1 MLPSGTPFNV
11 RIFVLILIELFA
23 TEVGMPGRDGG
34 LLLAWFCWRFRPEL
48 VPEGGTATGVQR
60 AGHSVVGPRGIRH
73 YSDEASCGTDTHS
86 SSSFH
91 CMYDMFS

>member
-34 LLLAWFCWRFRPEL
+34 LLLLPAGLCWKLLPEL
-48 VPEGGTATGVQR
+48 TPAGGAGAGVAACWAFNGR
-60 AGHSVVGPRGIRH
+60 TPWDPSL
-73 YSDEASCGTDTHS
+73 
-86 SSSFH
+86 F
-91 CMYDMFS
+91 